1 MHFLLLSNLKFVW
14 NISNSLRKK
23 KKKHRESVCSYFK
36 LYFSPRTSPST
47 AGFLVIVMFNE
58 RWIRNKANS
67 NVLNCVLL
75 GKKSKGVTTLGK
87 ILLKYASL
95 DSSSINWQFSQKQSD
110 FQVYIWHTLK
120 KALKRLNYICSQTR
134 RQTVPCDHSMMNSA
148 LTFK

>member
-14 NISNSLRKK
+14 NMSNSLRGKK
-23 KKKHRESVCSYFK
+23 KNRESVCSYFK
-36 LYFSPRTSPST
+36 LYFSPHTSPST
-47 AGFLVIVMFNE
+47 AGFLAIVMFNE

-67 NVLNCVLL
+67 NVSNCVLL
-75 GKKSKGVTTLGK
+75 EKKKSKGVTTLGK

-95 DSSSINWQFSQKQSD
+95 SSSSINWHFSQKQSD
-110 FQVYIWHTLK
+110 FQVYVWHTLK

>member
-14 NISNSLRKK
+14 NISNSLGGGGN
-23 KKKHRESVCSYFK
+23 RESVCSYFK
-36 LYFSPRTSPST
+36 LYFSPHTSPST
-47 AGFLVIVMFNE
+47 AGFLAIVMFNE

-67 NVLNCVLL
+67 NVSNCVLL
-75 GKKSKGVTTLGK
+75 EKKSKGVTTLGK

-95 DSSSINWQFSQKQSD
+95 NSSSINWCFSQKQSD
-110 FQVYIWHTLK
+110 LQVYIWQTLK

-134 RQTVPCDHSMMNSA
+134 RQTVPCDHTMMNSA

>member
-14 NISNSLRKK
+14 NISNSLGGKK
-23 KKKHRESVCSYFK
+23 NRQSVCSYFK
-36 LYFSPRTSPST
+36 LYFSPHTSPST
-47 AGFLVIVMFNE
+47 AGFLAIVMFNE

-67 NVLNCVLL
+67 NVSNCVLL
-75 GKKSKGVTTLGK
+75 EKKSKGVTTLGK

-95 DSSSINWQFSQKQSD
+95 NSSSINWRFSQKQSD
-110 FQVYIWHTLK
+110 LQVYIWQTLN